1 MGVEPASDLGTFQ
14 TRSVVQLLQQ
24 QLSDAVSVKPRD
36 PSGFQDQVNHQ
47 GLTFSRSPPA
57 YHVDTD
63 KGFIYSTT
71 DEAFV
76 CQKKNHFQVTVH
88 IGVAT
93 EPRYVRTPRGPQ
105 EVDHFLIK
113 VFGIKVTSTL
123 FLLTVDDCPSGP
135 EGLCLHRWN
144 LQVAR

>member
-1 MGVEPASDLGTFQ
+1 MNQPCPPV
-14 TRSVVQLLQQ
+14 
-24 QLSDAVSVKPRD
+24 
-36 PSGFQDQVNHQ
+36 
-47 GLTFSRSPPA
+47 SRSPPA

-63 KGFIYSTT
+63 KGFVYSTT

-93 EPRYVRTPRGPQ
+93 EPRYIRSPRGPQ

-113 VFGIKVTSTL
+113 VFGIKVNVCSDRGRL
-123 FLLTVDDCPSGP
+123 CVLAAP
-135 EGLCLHRWN
+135 EGFCLHRWN
-144 LQVAR
+144 LPAAR

>member
-1 MGVEPASDLGTFQ
+1 MN
-14 TRSVVQLLQQ
+14 QQ
-24 QLSDAVSVKPRD
+24 CPPL
-36 PSGFQDQVNHQ
+36 
-47 GLTFSRSPPA
+47 SRSPPA

-63 KGFIYSTT
+63 KGFLYSPT

-93 EPRYVRTPRGPQ
+93 EPRYIRTPRGPQ

-113 VFGIKVTSTL
+113 VFGIKVNVCSDRGRRSVL
-123 FLLTVDDCPSGP
+123 AAP
-135 EGLCLHRWN
+135 EGLRLHRWN
-144 LQVAR
+144 LQAAR

>member
-1 MGVEPASDLGTFQ
+1 MSVEATTS
-14 TRSVVQLLQQ
+14 
-24 QLSDAVSVKPRD
+24 VSVAVETKV
-36 PSGFQDQVNHQ
+36 S
-47 GLTFSRSPPA
+47 LSSRSAPA

-63 KGFIYSTT
+63 KGFLYSST

-105 EVDHFLIK
+105 EVSHFLIK
-113 VFGIKVTSTL
+113 VFGIKVGGWCL
-123 FLLTVDDCPSGP
+123 KADGCPGRP
-135 EGLCLHRWN
+135 
-144 LQVAR
+144 

>member
-1 MGVEPASDLGTFQ
+1 MQ
-14 TRSVVQLLQQ
+14 RIQQ
-24 QLSDAVSVKPRD
+24 QLPDAVSQREASLLLWRPGAD
-36 PSGFQDQVNHQ
+36 PPNVSR
-47 GLTFSRSPPA
+47 LSRSAPA

-63 KGFIYSTT
+63 KGFLYSSA

-105 EVDHFLIK
+105 EVNHFLIK
-113 VFGIKVTSTL
+113 VFGIKVTL
-123 FLLTVDDCPSGP
+123 HTVP
-135 EGLCLHRWN
+135 
-144 LQVAR
+144 

>member
-1 MGVEPASDLGTFQ
+1 MSW
-14 TRSVVQLLQQ
+14 S
-24 QLSDAVSVKPRD
+24 
-36 PSGFQDQVNHQ
+36 
-47 GLTFSRSPPA
+47 SRSAPA

-63 KGFIYSTT
+63 KGFLYSST

-105 EVDHFLIK
+105 EVQHFLIK
-113 VFGIKVTSTL
+113 VFGIKVTPRTL
-123 FLLTVDDCPSGP
+123 DTRLSRPSLKLSVFADGVAEPPGDHRAVPARPQQETLPPRQVGP
-135 EGLCLHRWN
+135 GPPPT
-144 LQVAR
+144 

>member
-1 MGVEPASDLGTFQ
+1 MS
-14 TRSVVQLLQQ
+14 
-24 QLSDAVSVKPRD
+24 LS
-36 PSGFQDQVNHQ
+36 
-47 GLTFSRSPPA
+47 SRSAPA

-63 KGFIYSTT
+63 KGFLYSST

-105 EVDHFLIK
+105 EVSHFLIK
-113 VFGIKVTSTL
+113 VFGIKVGRQC
-123 FLLTVDDCPSGP
+123 LTADGCPSRP
-135 EGLCLHRWN
+135 
-144 LQVAR
+144 